1 MQLHVSVSYTHSCDN
16 AQLGSCETVARDTV
30 SKEAGNSRGAAA
42 MGLAEGTAIQKVE
55 EESIGAGHVRNRAA
69 GTDPTR

>member
-1 MQLHVSVSYTHSCDN
+1 MQLQVSVSYTYSCDN

-30 SKEAGNSRGAAA
+30 SKEAGNSGGAAE
-42 MGLAEGTAIQKVE
+42 MGPAEGTAIPRVE
-55 EESIGAGHVRNRAA
+55 EESIGAGHIRNRAA